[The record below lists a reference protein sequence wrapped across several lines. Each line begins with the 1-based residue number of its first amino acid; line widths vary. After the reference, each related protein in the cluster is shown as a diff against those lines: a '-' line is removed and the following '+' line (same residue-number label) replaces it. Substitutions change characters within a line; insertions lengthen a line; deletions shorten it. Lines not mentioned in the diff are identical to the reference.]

1 MRRILFVRNAIRR
14 SVHSHSP
21 TFYRARDF
29 AQQKNNGIYFT
40 ELIQETKKQTQI
52 LEDIR
57 TTLQDIHTT
66 TEDIQTELEDIR
78 TTAEDIQTTAEDIQ
92 SDLEDIGA
100 TTEDIGTTAKSS
112 NDAVLCI
119 VAILAK
125 DLK

>member
-1 MRRILFVRNAIRR
+1 MWLPENDLETNTVFIEMRRILVVRNVIRR

-40 ELIQETKKQTQI
+40 ELIQETKKQTLI

-66 TEDIQTELEDIR
+66 TEDIQTELEDIG
-78 TTAEDIQTTAEDIQ
+78 T
-92 SDLEDIGA
+92 

-112 NDAVLCI
+112 NDAVLCV

>member
-1 MRRILFVRNAIRR
+1 MADPFHLWLPENDLETNTVFIEMRRILVVRNVIRR
-14 SVHSHSP
+14 ASHSHSP

-29 AQQKNNGIYFT
+29 AQQKTTGIYFT
-40 ELIQETKKQTQI
+40 ELIQETKRQTLI

-57 TTLQDIHTT
+57 TTL
-66 TEDIQTELEDIR
+66 
-78 TTAEDIQTTAEDIQ
+78 
-92 SDLEDIGA
+92 EDIGT

-112 NDAVLCI
+112 NDAVLCV

>member
-1 MRRILFVRNAIRR
+1 MRRILFVRNVIRR
-14 SVHSHSP
+14 SAHSHSP

-40 ELIQETKKQTQI
+40 ELIQETKKQTLI

-66 TEDIQTELEDIR
+66 TEDIQTELEDI
-78 TTAEDIQTTAEDIQ
+78 
-92 SDLEDIGA
+92 
-100 TTEDIGTTAKSS
+100 GTTAKSS
-112 NDAVLCI
+112 NDAVLCV

-125 DLK
+125 DLKWNILFILIL